1 MGVFNQQQEKIKKFI
16 VLAVLFLFILWWLA
30 KAQWQM
36 ASVWSEIL
44 LFIVA
49 YGLGLL
55 LISGDEK
62 YLQKIYGGELEK
74 KILITRTPLFL
85 LVLPILSVF
94 ILTSTGSLAGIA
106 LIMAINLAILIEIWQ
121 LAPQQKVFNQYFL
134 QGIKKDI
141 SLSEIRIVKFVA
153 LIYFFLLLFLFR

>member
-1 MGVFNQQQEKIKKFI
+1 
-16 VLAVLFLFILWWLA
+16 
-30 KAQWQM
+30 
-36 ASVWSEIL
+36 
-44 LFIVA
+44 
-49 YGLGLL
+49 
-55 LISGDEK
+55 
-62 YLQKIYGGELEK
+62 
-74 KILITRTPLFL
+74 
-85 LVLPILSVF
+85 
-94 ILTSTGSLAGIA
+94 GSLAGIA